1 MPSMVPPKEIAP
13 LLTLVLMILD
23 PVRIAGTTFVIVK
36 EFAVMLLPM
45 ETLPV
50 PADADEIS
58 RLPSLVVAPT
68 APVKVMAPLVP
79 AFKVRA

>member
-1 MPSMVPPKEIAP
+1 MVLPKEIAP
-13 LLTLVLMILD
+13 LAALVLMMLD
-23 PVRIAGTTFVIVK
+23 PVRTVGTTFEIVK
-36 EFAVMLLPM
+36 ELAVMLAPM
-45 ETLPV
+45 FTLPV

-68 APVKVMAPLVP
+68 APVKMMVPLVP